1 MLRTRQELTQ
11 EQVAEYVGISR
22 RAYIS
27 YEQSNA
33 RPRKTETFQKL
44 SEILNCDVEY
54 LKDEK
59 NFASAIESG
68 FMDTM
73 ATVLVS
79 ALAPFP
85 VRVATQAANLYAKK
99 ALSEKSSNK
108 KHLEPTNQLNRLLT
122 LQEETLSQF
131 KAIALGIIA
140 ETAAE
145 KGISFQQT
153 AIQNLKTAGDKP
165 DACALLLNQ
174 PLSQWWFI
182 FWTQVPQLEDTAL
195 MTARDRAAMLMGRL
209 VTMEP
214 DSRRKIS
221 IVVDDADIAKELRKM
236 KGANSFRGN
245 LTVILINKKAV
256 RIINENVISAYENV
270 CDEFLIMGN

>member
-59 NFASAIESG
+59 NFASAIEGS

-85 VRVATQAANLYAKK
+85 VRVTTQAANLYAKK

-182 FWTQVPQLEDTAL
+182 FWTQVPQLEDTDL